1 MYGYV
6 FAAAN
11 NSLWHTWDITV
22 MKYPTFTTMG
32 EGHGP
37 LTADGKKVSLHLT
50 D

>member
-32 EGHGP
+32 EGHE
-37 LTADGKKVSLHLT
+37 
-50 D
+50 